1 MLIAGYIV
9 LGIGV
14 LFILL
19 GIIFFF
25 VGKAVW
31 KRCGRT
37 EGKII
42 DMCYNAYSYNHG
54 GNGKQ
59 AIGISTGNRSIKT
72 QCPIF
77 LYYVDGVEYKRA
89 DNVARNRGQ
98 IKRSMNQ
105 THTVYYN
112 LDNPEDASLIG
123 KSIFS
128 VIGIVFVPIGVVMLV
143 ISLVL
148 LVIGI

>member
-1 MLIAGYIV
+1 MSEGMTNIINPYEVAENAICAIPINENGTASVKASAGAEAYLAKGEVSGGFTIFGIQV
-9 LGIGV
+9 DLGIEGGIGV

-25 VGKAVW
+25 VGKVVW

-37 EGKII
+37 E
-42 DMCYNAYSYNHG
+42 
-54 GNGKQ
+54 
-59 AIGISTGNRSIKT
+59 
-72 QCPIF
+72 
-77 LYYVDGVEYKRA
+77 
-89 DNVARNRGQ
+89 
-98 IKRSMNQ
+98 
-105 THTVYYN
+105 
-112 LDNPEDASLIG
+112 G